1 MTINAIGWPKLIGA
15 FVIALGI
22 AMSLKTSDFVSGMA
36 QVQPFFDSS
45 TGPLWPVALAVAGA
59 TVSVFIGL
67 NAYRAREWARR
78 MLVVITVL
86 SIALCAVYAYSGL
99 TRSVTA
105 LGYLDPKAV
114 LWIRA
119 LFVGEALRVVSPPVF
134 FLLILVH
141 PDVARSFQVQRE
153 PPNERTADRSA
164 I

>member
-1 MTINAIGWPKLIGA
+1 MTMNAIGWPKLIGA

-22 AMSLKTSDFVSGMA
+22 AMSLKTSDFVSSMA
-36 QVQPFFDSS
+36 EVQPLFFDNP

-59 TVSVFIGL
+59 TVSVFVGL
-67 NAYRAREWARR
+67 SAYRAREWARR
-78 MLVVITVL
+78 TLIVITVL

-99 TRSVTA
+99 TRSITA

-134 FLLILVH
+134 FLLVLVH
-141 PDVARSFQVQRE
+141 ADVARSFQVQRE
-153 PPNERTADRSA
+153 PSNQTMERT
-164 I
+164 